1 MFARASR
8 LGALALTAALAASA
22 AGCAS
27 SRPYFWY
34 DELPAEGP
42 QAYRIAVGD
51 RLSVVVRGQAQL
63 SGEFEVLPT
72 GGYIQPL
79 VGEVVVTGLS
89 LNEAG
94 EALKARL
101 SGIVVNPDVV
111 ISVRSLRTLQ
121 INVLGE
127 VRTSGTFPIPYGEG
141 LLTVLARAGGL
152 SEYADT
158 SGIFVIRQQPELLRI
173 RFRYADLVGG
183 DPVALS
189 FRLRDGDTV
198 VVE

>member
-1 MFARASR
+1 MAARRILPVLAVGL
-8 LGALALTAALAASA
+8 LGLIPL
-22 AGCAS
+22 AGCGTA
-27 SRPYFWY
+27 RPFLWVE
-34 DELPAEGP
+34 DVPPLGP

-51 RLSVVVRGQAQL
+51 RLSVVVRGQQQL

-79 VGEVVVTGLS
+79 VGEVVVTGFT

-94 EALKARL
+94 EAVKQRL

-127 VRTSGTFPIPYGEG
+127 VRTPGTFPIPYGEG
-141 LLTVLARAGGL
+141 VLTVLARAGGL
-152 SEYADT
+152 TEYADT
-158 SGIFVIRQQPELLRI
+158 SAIYVLRQQPELLRV
-173 RFRYADLVGG
+173 RLRYDDLVGG
-183 DPVALS
+183 DPLSLS
-189 FRLRDGDTV
+189 FKLRDGDTV